1 MFDLY
6 RLYSGQTNIFW
17 EIIRKIFPLFF
28 VSITMPPAREV
39 DSSEGDQ
46 SREGVTQGEVEKSTH
61 YSSYSYVKT
70 RGDISMKARPLY
82 PFVVFCIMTHIK
94 PLVCM

>member
-17 EIIRKIFPLFF
+17 EIIRKTFPLFF

-39 DSSEGDQ
+39 DSSEGGQ
-46 SREGVTQGEVEKSTH
+46 SREGVTQGEVEKSTR
-61 YSSYSYVKT
+61 YSSYSYVK
-70 RGDISMKARPLY
+70 RGGI
-82 PFVVFCIMTHIK
+82 
-94 PLVCM
+94 